1 MKLTRRDL
9 LKKGVVGF
17 FTVSLVELTG
27 DLAPAAAAGGK
38 QDRDDDWGLL
48 IDIARCMG
56 CSRCVAACSAA
67 NPDHTGKVLELSDI
81 RMLKGLS
88 SKNLSYVRRVKLS
101 QDGRPIYRFVKTQCL
116 HCLDPACV
124 SACPVGAL
132 QKSGPGPVTYD
143 PSRCI
148 GCRYCQMACP
158 FGVPTYE
165 WDSTY
170 PQVRKCQ
177 LCWPRLEQ
185 GLKPACVEA
194 CPVQAV
200 IFGKRGELLDEATRR
215 LQGGKYVQ
223 EIFGLRQ
230 VGGTSVLYISDIPFA
245 DLGFPVHLGEDPLPP
260 LTWNILNKV
269 PAMATTVAAAM
280 AGVAFYTHRRSA
292 SQNERHYENE
302 VEEKKKDD
310 KERM

>member
-9 LKKGVVGF
+9 IKKGVVGF
-17 FTVSLVELTG
+17 LAAAVAELAG
-27 DLAPAAAAGGK
+27 DLAAVEARDEKKGA
-38 QDRDDDWGLL
+38 DDDWGLL
-48 IDIARCMG
+48 IDISRCMG

-81 RMLKGLS
+81 RLLKGLS
-88 SKNLSYVRRVKLS
+88 SKNLSYVRRVKLKR
-101 QDGRPIYRFVKTQCL
+101 DGRTAYSFVKTQCL

-132 QKSGPGPVTYD
+132 RKSERGPVTYD
-143 PSRCI
+143 ASRCI

-177 LCWPRLEQ
+177 LCWSRLEQ
-185 GLKPACVEA
+185 GARPACVEA

-200 IFGKRGELLDEATRR
+200 IFGKRSELLAEASKR
-215 LQGGKYVQ
+215 LQSGKYVQ

-230 VGGTSVLYISDIPFA
+230 VGGTSVLYLSDVPFA
-245 DLGFPVHLGEDPLPP
+245 DLGFPVHMGEEPLPP
-260 LTWNILNKV
+260 LTWNVLNKV
-269 PAMATTVAAAM
+269 PVMATTVAAAM
-280 AGVAFYTHRRSA
+280 AGVALYTNRLHPGQQTGA
-292 SQNERHYENE
+292 D
-302 VEEKKKDD
+302 EEKNEE
-310 KERM
+310 ERE